1 MHWRYLGAPG
11 AVAAVILAA
20 MIFAGVVATK
30 VLVTTSSAEP
40 VRPPSLE
47 PGLERAQ
54 LLPPPLGAPLPG
66 QRNCSPSYQ
75 RLLKLQ
81 AEGMRQLQRLS
92 RGDGEKLCSALE
104 KADVTGIDKLIDPK
118 ALEPLLTPD
127 QRDFLGALGIDL
139 GKVNIAKLM
148 ERLGIDLSRIDLR
161 QITQQCRQHQ
171 GDLERFGASE
181 LARLQNEMLLC
192 DDRV

>member
-20 MIFAGVVATK
+20 VILAGVVATR

-40 VRPPSLE
+40 APP

-54 LLPPPLGAPLPG
+54 LLPPPFGAPLPG
-66 QRNCSPSYQ
+66 QRNCSTSYQ

-139 GKVNIAKLM
+139 GKVNVPKLM
-148 ERLGIDLSRIDLR
+148 QRLGIDLSRIDLR

-171 GDLERFGASE
+171 GDLERFAAGE
-181 LARLQNEMLLC
+181 LARLEDEMLRC